1 MPGSEEQ
8 ECGNRL
14 GWGEKRLCSAFRGQ
28 QGGRWAEVVLVLS
41 WQHVPGSLRRARWR
55 QPGNNRSKRSVLLLS
70 TPPLLLSHS
79 RVIPQS
85 LTFCTNSP
93 PAVPCDVSAFPQ
105 GRSGGGCSGE
115 SEGLGSSSWHLPK
128 CWLRNAAD
136 AAQSRFPPLLQAS
149 PHTRASQALPS
160 HPIPSQSS
168 RICASAGNSKLCCLY
183 SLPGGE
189 VTWINN
195 NSNNHNNTP
204 GDE

>member
-1 MPGSEEQ
+1 MAVPGSEEQ

-28 QGGRWAEVVLVLS
+28 QGGRWAELVLVLS

-85 LTFCTNSP
+85 SAFCTNSP
-93 PAVPCDVSAFPQ
+93 PAVPCGVSASPQ

-115 SEGLGSSSWHLPK
+115 GEGLGSSLWHLPK

-136 AAQSRFPPLLQAS
+136 AAPFPSAPPSIPSQQSKPGS
-149 PHTRASQALPS
+149 PIPS
-160 HPIPSQSS
+160 HPFPVIPCPCQ
-168 RICASAGNSKLCCLY
+168 C
-183 SLPGGE
+183 
-189 VTWINN
+189 W
-195 NSNNHNNTP
+195 
-204 GDE
+204 